1 VLRVRFCA
9 GVREGYG
16 KHLGF
21 RLRLILGA
29 PGRRSR
35 MFAMVIFRGRSSG
48 WGSDVL
54 RKGRDEASTG
64 VPPRPVVGIR
74 RTWGPSVGAA

>member
-1 VLRVRFCA
+1 MLWVRFCA

-48 WGSDVL
+48 LGGQMSYVRDATRHQL
-54 RKGRDEASTG
+54 GFLPGR
-64 VPPRPVVGIR
+64 VV
-74 RTWGPSVGAA
+74 S

>member
-1 VLRVRFCA
+1 VLWVLFCA
-9 GVREGYG
+9 GVMEGYG

-48 WGSDVL
+48 LGGSDVL

-64 VPPRPVVGIR
+64 VPPRPCC
-74 RTWGPSVGAA
+74 